1 MGYELNEPV
10 SLKNVFLELGLE
22 WTATRDFTIDTIS
35 SLSNYQE
42 GSLSFCNKPA
52 SVPANAILITDQYLN
67 TPNCIYDS
75 KPRTTFVRILDWIE
89 RNIGFNIYNSDT
101 HIHPTAIIG
110 ANVVIESGCNIA
122 ENVVIEPNVVIH
134 KGTIIGSN
142 SRIRSCSSIGS
153 DGFGF
158 ERLNEDEIIRFPHL
172 GKVVLGKN
180 VEVGSCT
187 AISRGTLSD
196 TIIHD
201 NVKIDNLVHIAHNVE
216 IKKGAFIIATSE
228 ISGSVEVGKNAWIA
242 PNACVNQKVKI
253 GDGAIV
259 GLGSV
264 VIKDVQSNTVVAGNP
279 AKILRHL

>member
-1 MGYELNEPV
+1 MGYELKKPV
-10 SLKNVFLELGLE
+10 SLKDIFLDLGLE
-22 WTATRDFTIDTIS
+22 WSQDKDLTIDAVS
-35 SLSNYQE
+35 SLNNYRE

-52 SVPANAILITDQYLN
+52 SVPSNAILITDQDLK
-67 TPNCIYDS
+67 TPNSIYNS
-75 KPRTTFVRILDWIE
+75 KPRTTFVRVLDWLE
-89 RNIGFNIYNSDT
+89 KNIGFNIYNSDT
-101 HIHPTAIIG
+101 YIHPTASIG
-110 ANVVIESGCNIA
+110 KNVVIESGCTIA
-122 ENVVIEPNVVIH
+122 DSVVIEPNVVIH
-134 KGTIIGSN
+134 KGTTIGSN

-158 ERLNEDEIIRFPHL
+158 ERLNEDEILRFPHL
-172 GKVVLGKN
+172 GRVVIGKN

-187 AISRGTLSD
+187 TISRGTLSD

-216 IKKGAFIIATSE
+216 IQPGAFIIATSE
-228 ISGSVEVGKNAWIA
+228 ISGSVEIGKNAWIA

-264 VIKDVQSNTVVAGNP
+264 VIRDVENDTVVAGNP
-279 AKILRHL
+279 AKLLKRL

>member
-10 SLKNVFLELGLE
+10 SLKNIFLELGLE
-22 WTATRDFTIDTIS
+22 WTETRDFIVDTIS

-42 GSLSFCNKPA
+42 GSLSFCNKPG
-52 SVPANAILITDQYLN
+52 SVPANAILITDQHLK

-89 RNIGFNIYNSDT
+89 RNIGFNIYTSDT
-101 HIHPTAIIG
+101 YIHPTAIIG
-110 ANVVIESGCNIA
+110 TNVVIESGCTIA

-172 GKVVLGKN
+172 GKVVIGKN

-216 IKKGAFIIATSE
+216 IKNGAFIIATSE

-279 AKILRHL
+279 AKLLRHL